1 MELSYDESV
10 KTLREWRNSNVRRSK
25 EIVEIGE
32 KVIKKTSYAL
42 FNNNDEMWLIM
53 EQLCTAALDISRFDV
68 ADECI
73 IKLKKN
79 FPSSTRVMKLEAMR
93 YEAMGD
99 LDHAGRVYDDLIQ
112 KEPTL
117 AGPRKRK
124 VALWKSKG
132 DTRNAIRELCHYLK
146 YFMVDHEAWQ
156 ELAQLYL
163 KTMNYGKAAYCYEE
177 LILINTFN
185 HLYHQ
190 RYAEIRYTMGGI
202 ENMEIAKKHFSQ
214 AVKLSSN
221 TNMRALF
228 GMLYTSYNISN
239 HKNQKQQDNSKTH
252 AVWAAKMILKK
263 YEDSEEKCCGQ
274 YVTSAKL
281 MLKNL
286 QGDVAQ

>member
-10 KTLREWRNSNVRRSK
+10 KQLREWRNSNVRKSK
-25 EIVEIGE
+25 EVVEIGE
-32 KVIKKTSYAL
+32 KVINKTSYSL
-42 FNNNDEMWLIM
+42 FNDEIWLIC
-53 EQLCTAALDISRFDV
+53 EQLCTAALDVCKFDV
-68 ADECI
+68 AEQCLS
-73 IKLKKN
+73 KLKQN
-79 FPSSTRVMKLEAMR
+79 FPNSIRVMKLEAMR
-93 YEAMGD
+93 LEAIGD
-99 LDHAGRVYDDLIQ
+99 LEQAGKIYDELI
-112 KEPTL
+112 KREPTL

-132 DTRNAIRELCHYLK
+132 DTKGAIRELCHYLT
-146 YFMVDHEAWQ
+146 YFMVDHEAWY

-163 KTMNYGKAAYCYEE
+163 KTMNYSKAAYCYEE

-190 RYAEIRYTMGGI
+190 RYAEIRYTMGGQ
-202 ENMEIAKKHFSQ
+202 ENMQIAKKHFSQ

-221 TNMRALF
+221 TNMRALY
-228 GMLYTSYNISN
+228 GMLYTSYNIIN
-239 HKNQKQQDNSKTH
+239 QKNKQQDNSKTH

-263 YEDSEEKCCGQ
+263 YEDSQEKSCGQ